1 MIFTSAELLHLRIR
15 EDMLYSS
22 STVGTWRAMLALDE
36 QLDNTEEG
44 FIYCCVSSASA
55 AAGTGGA
62 AGGMGTSASSSNEP
76 SKLVTSL
83 ETRAKPGS

>member
-44 FIYCCVSSASA
+44 FIYCVSNASA